1 MVCVSISIGF
11 LLLGGGIYLTW
22 WNEAN
27 LVCTSGAY
35 DKASAETKSIETC
48 SIDSDLF
55 GQFTH
60 LTCPVE
66 DSLVTSES
74 TTGIAA
80 SGAYK
85 LTLETQQY
93 AYEKTSE
100 SQKTGSRTCDNKGNC
115 RDETESC
122 NCLKTGW
129 TTTPVTQGSSIKY
142 CKKCPSTQYTL
153 PPDNTVWGSY
163 PTNKLG
169 FETKYA
175 DRVPLGDGTLQID
188 GSDITSIKN
197 QQLITAPTTPTAIDS
212 TYDYSLVD
220 SEHCGE
226 SGTKLMC
233 FKSLSIRYTTGV
245 NSNVNATD
253 ITSTVIGDLRLI
265 VKAYGS
271 TTITALGKQTPN
283 SDSSVAS
290 IKSGSFGE
298 TKVPPCKASDVFYAG
313 DGTKSASEIYQEFH
327 DGLKVLTTILRV
339 ASFVAIFAGFYS
351 IFSPIQD
358 GADMIP
364 CIGDC
369 LAAIVGFILYIIC
382 ALLAF
387 AVWFTVF
394 AVAWV
399 FYRPVLGAI
408 FLAIA
413 GLFSFLAFTLY
424 RRQVAKRREEKS
436 VEYPEAAVMDDRYAD
451 HEKGYYE

>member
-1 MVCVSISIGF
+1 MVCVSISLGF

-35 DKASAETKSIETC
+35 DKASAETTSIETC

-74 TTGIAA
+74 STGIAA

-85 LTLETQQY
+85 LTLETEQY
-93 AYEKTSE
+93 GYEKTSE
-100 SQKTGSRTCDNKGNC
+100 SQKNGRTCDKNGNC
-115 RDETESC
+115 RDTTESC
-122 NCLKTGW
+122 SCLRTTW
-129 TTTPVTQGSSIKY
+129 TTSPITQGSSSIKY
-142 CKKCPSTQYTL
+142 CNKCPSTQYSL
-153 PPDNTVWGSY
+153 PPADSVWGSN

-188 GSDITSIKN
+188 GSDISSIKN
-197 QQLITAPTTPTAIDS
+197 EQLLTAPTTPTTIDS
-212 TYDYSLVD
+212 TNDYSLVA

-233 FKSLSIRYTTGV
+233 FKSLTKRYTTGV
-245 NSNVNATD
+245 NSGVNTTD
-253 ITSTVIGDLRLI
+253 ITATVIGDLRLI

-271 TTITALGKQTPN
+271 TTISAIGKQTPN

-290 IKSGSFGE
+290 IKSDSFGE
-298 TKVPPCKASDVFYAG
+298 TKVPPCKASDVFYVS
-313 DGTKSASEIYQEFH
+313 DGTKSASEIYQELH
-327 DGLKVLTTILRV
+327 DGLKTLTTVLRV
-339 ASFVAIFAGFYS
+339 VSFVIIFAGFYS

-369 LAAIVGFILYIIC
+369 LAAIVGFVLYIIS
-382 ALLAF
+382 ALLALS
-387 AVWFTVF
+387 VWFTVF

-399 FYRPVLGAI
+399 FYRPMLGAI
-408 FLAIA
+408 FLGIA
-413 GLFSFLAFTLY
+413 GLFTFLAFGLY
-424 RRQVAKRREEKS
+424 RRQVAKKRQERS
-436 VEYPEAAVMDDRYAD
+436 VEYPEAAVMDDRYGD
-451 HEKGYYE
+451 HEKGYY